1 MNFKEIPGT
10 GEEGQAEMLTAVL
23 AHGQTLVP
31 ALLVGSS
38 AIDLITIFGNVGA
51 RQQADSTID
60 RHGELQLQGR
70 VRRGTHLRYRRLS
83 ILWRAILIVCS
94 IALCGYVEEKRREA
108 GREVTSR
115 KEMMAMAVW
124 QCFVCS
130 VLYSVCARALFCCV
144 WMMSLVSLLSL
155 IQQGTIILLL
165 FPISQVRHFFLLPS
179 SCGMSRSTR
188 RSRFVRRA
196 AALILKW
203 ILQ

>member
-1 MNFKEIPGT
+1 LDLTKDDSAASLNSLLRQYGMNFKEIPGT

-124 QCFVCS
+124 HALCAVFCT
-130 VLYSVCARALFCCV
+130 VCARARCFV
-144 WMMSLVSLLSL
+144 V
-155 IQQGTIILLL
+155 
-165 FPISQVRHFFLLPS
+165 
-179 SCGMSRSTR
+179 CG
-188 RSRFVRRA
+188 
-196 AALILKW
+196 
-203 ILQ
+203 